1 MNDIAN
7 QIVLAPHSNDILH
20 VEVLDRKVHNWRV
33 FLLKERVFTKPLDMN
48 EQVLRK
54 LCDLVLFLLISVVF
68 GLLSWHLSIIFLK
81 EFGKRDLRQTCQLSL
96 FFEQRYGGKVHRK
109 EEKLYKASVLF
120 CSLIILNRCS
130 EAELSL
136 EVVNDYFVM
145 WLQVVQEPD
154 KKLNW
159 ISLASKAS
167 FKCLLLF
174 AQNFLLII
182 ALESFVASHWD
193 SLHELVW
200 WYMTFEV
207 LRVPDLPYKLTKS

>member
-20 VEVLDRKVHNWRV
+20 VEVLNRKIHNWRV
-33 FLLKERVFTKPLDMN
+33 FLLKEWVFAKPLDMN
-48 EQVLRK
+48 EQVLGQ
-54 LCDLVLFLLISVVF
+54 LSNLVLFFLISGVF
-68 GLLSWHLSIIFLK
+68 CFLSWHLSIIFLK

-96 FFEQRYGGKVHRK
+96 FFEQGYGGEVHRK
-109 EEKLYKASVLF
+109 EEKLYKAFVLF
-120 CSLIILNRCS
+120 CTLIILNRCS
-130 EAELSL
+130 EAELSF
-136 EVVNDYFVM
+136 EVVNDHFM
-145 WLQVVQEPD
+145 MRLQVVQEPD

-159 ISLASKAS
+159 ISLASKTS
-167 FKCLLLF
+167 FKGLLRF
-174 AQNFLLII
+174 AQGFLLII

-207 LRVPDLPYKLTKS
+207 LWVPDLP